1 MLWSFGAEGV
11 WGLSVEGERGGGG
24 CREGG
29 EGLLYVGSMLS
40 IFLPALEATNSLLM
54 KRPMG
59 WVYLRPLG
67 AVRVM
72 ERSDMMYADR
82 GNRQRQKERP
92 RVLKPFM
99 QHKIHDC

>member
-1 MLWSFGAEGV
+1 MEDGGD
-11 WGLSVEGERGGGG
+11 GE
-24 CREGG
+24 
-29 EGLLYVGSMLS
+29 EGLLYVGFMLS

-82 GNRQRQKERP
+82 GKPQRQQERS
-92 RVLKPFM
+92 RGLKPFM